1 MLLPQQLFPQPLLL
15 QAPGSLIPAKSL
27 YSSHSLCL
35 KCPHL
40 PPIQPPRLHKAQASH
55 PCPPKETLLAMH
67 MALTLT
73 LSTSQHCTRG
83 FGAVPPAFVSLTRLW
98 APEGQEPGLIYFWI
112 LSTWLLQR
120 PEQGRC
126 SVNIVDF
133 RKGGLSQGIKM
144 WLPAILVILFRTVS
158 STSAQ

>member
-1 MLLPQQLFPQPLLL
+1 MIRAQHPAFPRTRGSSEPNLPSSSLLLPQQLFPQPLLL

-112 LSTWLLQR
+112 LSTCD
-120 PEQGRC
+120 EHEFG
-126 SVNIVDF
+126 
-133 RKGGLSQGIKM
+133 
-144 WLPAILVILFRTVS
+144 
-158 STSAQ
+158 